1 MKLRTVLLIP
11 IGVAAIAAAAVAPAA
26 AGQAARP
33 PVERVSRVQPAPAPP
48 VEATPEEIERRQDRE
63 REQLERERVE
73 EEEYWRVHT
82 AAGRFG
88 QDYHLQAGEV
98 VRHVV
103 VVKGNATLAGT
114 VLGDVQVIFGNVRL
128 EPTAVIRGSL
138 FVGGGMLMVASGARV
153 NRDLVI
159 AGGSIQA
166 PPDFTPGH
174 DHFVI
179 AAAPLVNGVHGFLP
193 WITEGLLLARPVVP
207 RLRWVWMV
215 LAIVFFVSLAL
226 TLLFTNAVR
235 QSAAALRA
243 RPLSTFLTGLLVLL
257 LTGPLA
263 IVLAASVVGL
273 AVVPFLFCAIA
284 IAWLL
289 GKVGVAIWLGGST
302 VGIHDP
308 DTRTQAVTAFAIGFA
323 LITIAYMVPI
333 LGFIVYGL
341 VGVFGL
347 GAATLAFT
355 SAYRRENPVVPKP
368 TPTPPPPSPDV
379 PSGFSGPAG
388 GLDES
393 PPVAAFDAAPAAAP
407 GPAAAAGLVH
417 FPRAGFLERL
427 GAFALDCILV
437 LIVVNSLG
445 VFDDDGGPILALLAY
460 HIAFWTWKATTL
472 GGIICQLRVVRVN
485 GEPLRFVDALIRGC
499 TGVFSLAVAGLG
511 GLWILRDPER
521 QSWHDKVAGT
531 YVVKV
536 PRNWPI

>member
-1 MKLRTVLLIP
+1 MRLRTALLI
-11 IGVAAIAAAAVAPAA
+11 GAAAIAATAAVTPAE
-26 AGQAARP
+26 ARQP
-33 PVERVSRVQPAPAPP
+33 ARAPVERVSRVQPAPVTPP
-48 VEATPEEIERRQDRE
+48 IEATPEE
-63 REQLERERVE
+63 LERQR

-82 AAGRFG
+82 SAGRFG

-98 VRHVV
+98 VRNVV
-103 VVKGNATLAGT
+103 VVKGNATIAGT
-114 VLGDVQVIFGNVRL
+114 VVGDVQVVFGNVRL

-159 AGGSIQA
+159 AGGSMQA

-179 AAAPLVNGVHGFLP
+179 GAATVVNGVHGFLP
-193 WITEGLLLARPVVP
+193 WITEGLLLARPIVP
-207 RLRWVWMV
+207 RLRWVWTV

-226 TLLFTNAVR
+226 SLVFTNAVR

-243 RPLSTFLTGLLVLL
+243 RPLSTFLTGLLVLV

-273 AVVPFLFCAIA
+273 AVVPFLLCAIS

-289 GKVGVAIWLGGST
+289 GKVGVAMWLGGST

-308 DTRTQAVTAFAIGFA
+308 ETRTQTVTAFAIGFVM
-323 LITIAYMVPI
+323 ITIAYMVPI

-355 SAYRRENPVVPKP
+355 SAYRRENPLKP
-368 TPTPPPPSPDV
+368 TPTPPSPAPGPPPSYT
-379 PSGFSGPAG
+379 GPAG

-407 GPAAAAGLVH
+407 GPATAAGLVY
-417 FPRAGFLERL
+417 FPKAGFLERL
-427 GAFALDCILV
+427 GAFVLDCILV

-445 VFDDDGGPILALLAY
+445 VFDENGGPILALLAY
-460 HIAFWTWKATTL
+460 HIGFWTWKATTL

-499 TGVFSLAVAGLG
+499 TGVFSLAVLGLG

>member
-1 MKLRTVLLIP
+1 MKLRTALLI
-11 IGVAAIAAAAVAPAA
+11 GVVAVAASAAVTPAEARQPAPA
-26 AGQAARP
+26 
-33 PVERVSRVQPAPAPP
+33 PVERASRVQPAPATPP
-48 VEATPEEIERRQDRE
+48 VEATPEE
-63 REQLERERVE
+63 LERQR

-98 VRHVV
+98 VRNVV
-103 VVKGNATLAGT
+103 VVKGDATIAGT
-114 VLGDVQVIFGNVRL
+114 VVGDVQVIFGNVRL

-193 WITEGLLLARPVVP
+193 WITEGLLLGRPVVP

-226 TLLFTNAVR
+226 TLLFQNAVR

-273 AVVPFLFCAIA
+273 AVVPFLLCAIA

-289 GKVGVAIWLGGST
+289 GKVGVAMWLGGST
-302 VGIHDP
+302 VGIQDP
-308 DTRTQAVTAFAIGFA
+308 ETRTQAVIAFAIGFA

-368 TPTPPPPSPDV
+368 TPTPTPPPSPSPDV
-379 PSGFSGPAG
+379 PPPGYTGPAG

-393 PPVAAFDAAPAAAP
+393 PPVTAFDAAPAAAP
-407 GPAAAAGLVH
+407 GPAASAGLVY
-417 FPRAGFLERL
+417 FPKAGFLERL

-437 LIVVNSLG
+437 LIVVNSVG
-445 VFDDDGGPILALLAY
+445 VFDDDGVPILALLAY